1 MLIIEG
7 EIMAGRFLRVTCKDC
22 GSEAIIFDRSASTV
36 ACAICGSTLA
46 VPAGGLAELT
56 GCTVVEVLN

>member
-22 GSEAIIFDRSASTV
+22 GSEAIIFDRPASTV

-56 GCTVVEVLN
+56 GLSLIHI

>member
-1 MLIIEG
+1 
-7 EIMAGRFLRVTCKDC
+7 MAGRFLRVACKDC
-22 GSEAIIFDRSASTV
+22 GSEAIIFDRPATTV

-56 GCTVVEVLN
+56 GCSVIEVLN

>member
-1 MLIIEG
+1 MLIIEE

-22 GSEAIIFDRSASTV
+22 GSEAIIFVRSATIFECVICVST
-36 ACAICGSTLA
+36 IA
-46 VPAGGLAELT
+46 VPAGGLAEIT